1 MREIKLI
8 DLKILDHKLKIPLE
22 SRKIYKNFEPI
33 TTDIIMRNVNEN
45 SHFIDVGANF
55 GYFTLLAAQLI
66 KKGKI
71 WSIEA
76 NPEIIPILR
85 LNTEAFKNLKI
96 INKAVGSENKKIE
109 FYLADDFVN
118 SSVHQN
124 LYCSEKKITVE
135 MIKLDDLIGDQSVD
149 FIKVDVQGD
158 EISILEGARKI
169 IDREKN
175 IKIIIEWAPGWIKNS
190 CHDPFS
196 LPEVL
201 SNMGFKKIEIIDEYS
216 AEIME
221 VERMMEILK
230 KDNLGKRFCN
240 IFASK

>member
-1 MREIKLI
+1 
-8 DLKILDHKLKIPLE
+8 
-22 SRKIYKNFEPI
+22 
-33 TTDIIMRNVNEN
+33 
-45 SHFIDVGANF
+45 
-55 GYFTLLAAQLI
+55 
-66 KKGKI
+66 
-71 WSIEA
+71 
-76 NPEIIPILR
+76 
-85 LNTEAFKNLKI
+85 
-96 INKAVGSENKKIE
+96 
-109 FYLADDFVN
+109 
-118 SSVHQN
+118 
-124 LYCSEKKITVE
+124 